1 MNLLDIVRVKAKETK
16 RFNDTMSFEGRVIHM
31 KAFRAT
37 GSFKTGKFTWQ
48 KYSIE
53 VAAID
58 EAGAAEKV
66 MSDLGSRHKLKRTEI
81 KIDELKVLKADEIQN
96 LTVQYLAGGAQ

>member
-1 MNLLDIVRVKAKETK
+1 
-16 RFNDTMSFEGRVIHM
+16 MSFEGRVIHM

-53 VAAID
+53 VAALD
-58 EAGAAEKV
+58 EAGVAEKI

-81 KIDELKVLKADEIQN
+81 KIDEIKALKADEVEN
-96 LTVQYLAGGAQ
+96 LAVQYLTGGAQ

>member
-1 MNLLDIVRVKAKETK
+1 MR
-16 RFNDTMSFEGRVIHM
+16 FEGRVIDM

-58 EAGAAEKV
+58 EAGAAEKI

-81 KIDELKVLKADEIQN
+81 KIDDLKALQADEIQN
-96 LTVQYLAGGAQ
+96 PAVQYMVGGQ

>member
-1 MNLLDIVRVKAKETK
+1 
-16 RFNDTMSFEGRVIHM
+16 MSFEGQVIHM

-66 MSDLGSRHKLKRTEI
+66 LSDLGSRHKLKRTEI
-81 KIDELKVLKADEIQN
+81 KIDELKALQADEIKN
-96 LTVQYLAGGAQ
+96 PAVGYIAGGNQ

>member
-1 MNLLDIVRVKAKETK
+1 MKLLDIGRVKAKETK
-16 RFNDTMSFEGRVIHM
+16 RFNDTMSFEGQVIHM

-37 GSFKTGKFTWQ
+37 GSFKTGKFTRQ

-81 KIDELKVLKADEIQN
+81 EIDELKVLKANEIQN
-96 LTVQYLAGGAQ
+96 LAVGYLAGGTQ

>member
-1 MNLLDIVRVKAKETK
+1 MVRVKEQETK
-16 RFNDTMSFEGRVIHM
+16 RFNDTMSLEGQVIHM

-53 VAAID
+53 VAALD

-81 KIDELKVLKADEIQN
+81 KIDELRALEANEIEN
-96 LTVQYLAGGAQ
+96 PAVQYVVGGAQ